1 MQIKTGEKYGIE
13 LEEYKGSYSLSA
25 LSVGSDGVMR
35 KEWGKRQT
43 GRDQFAEKATPVK
56 VRLGDK
62 SSAVMALTK
71 ILNSLDET
79 PF

>member
-1 MQIKTGEKYGIE
+1 MQIMTGDKYGIE
-13 LEEYKGSYSLSA
+13 LEEYKGQYSLA
-25 LSVGSDGVMR
+25 ATYTGQDGVTR
-35 KEWGKRQT
+35 KEWAKRQT

-56 VRLGDK
+56 VRLGDR